1 MLLKLVLRAR
11 NLEPM
16 DTSDP
21 VVPKA
26 IRSEILKRGF
36 LPLAIEHTR
45 KSLDTAQ
52 QLLDAGFP
60 SAAFVWATRS
70 AEIFMREALL
80 FPLWYEET
88 GDVHASFAE
97 VRDFLGSGR
106 WSRSIRRVR
115 ETYGLIGEED
125 DALTDSGE
133 DAFVA
138 WTRDFVRPRGEIV
151 HGRAEADEA
160 MAVTAIA
167 FAERMREWFT
177 VRIVSSEVGPFA
189 GVLREVFEHARAI
202 YEAEQAQAD
211 ESADSE
217 G

>member
-1 MLLKLVLRAR
+1 V
-11 NLEPM
+11 
-16 DTSDP
+16 DTSKP
-21 VVPKA
+21 VPKA
-26 IRSEILKRGF
+26 FRSEILKRGF

-70 AEIFMREALL
+70 AEVFMREALL

-88 GDVHASFAE
+88 GDVRASFSE

-115 ETYGLIGEED
+115 EAYGLIGEAHN
-125 DALTDSGE
+125 ALTDSGE

-160 MAVTAIA
+160 MATKAIA

-177 VRIVSSEVGPFA
+177 LRVISSEAGPLA
-189 GVLREVFEHARAI
+189 GTLREVFEHARAL
-202 YEAEQAQAD
+202 YETEQAQAHEPA
-211 ESADSE
+211 ESED
-217 G
+217 

>member
-1 MLLKLVLRAR
+1 
-11 NLEPM
+11 M
-16 DTSDP
+16 DTSEP
-21 VVPKA
+21 VVPKVA
-26 IRSEILKRGF
+26 RSEILKRGF

-88 GDVHASFAE
+88 GDVRASFSE
-97 VRDFLGSGR
+97 VRDFLGSGK

-115 ETYGLIGEED
+115 EAYGLIGDEH

-151 HGRAEADEA
+151 HGRAEADEV
-160 MAVTAIA
+160 MAATAIA

-177 VRIVSSEVGPFA
+177 LRVISSEAGPFA
-189 GVLREVFEHARAI
+189 GTLREVFEHARAL
-202 YEAEQAQAD
+202 YEAEQAQAHEPA
-211 ESADSE
+211 ESED
-217 G
+217 